1 MSIDDYNTRCRDYSD
16 YYFVA
21 NNRPYVGISAY
32 APLRTQPNKVYNVYM
47 KYNVDDYACKDYIT
61 SYVDKNAWSFSK
73 QNVQCIMTV
82 QPPSSVTSSTSAP
95 IINLM
100 TVYPLPTESFSL
112 TELSIPCANGV
123 EASFDI
129 MQLFP
134 YSIGLSY
141 TDINVWQ
148 HSYENNGGN
157 NKAIVQYNKAATTN
171 LVSSFSIP
179 SCAEKKGFVASM
191 TFTSLYNSS
200 SNYTLTYF
208 CRGEFN
214 FSYINA
220 LVPTNYTMKSATL
233 SNNIIVEGSG
243 GDMK

>member
-1 MSIDDYNTRCRDYSD
+1 M
-16 YYFVA
+16 
-21 NNRPYVGISAY
+21 GI
-32 APLRTQPNKVYNVYM
+32 
-47 KYNVDDYACKDYIT
+47 
-61 SYVDKNAWSFSK
+61 
-73 QNVQCIMTV
+73 
-82 QPPSSVTSSTSAP
+82 
-95 IINLM
+95 
-100 TVYPLPTESFSL
+100 FSL
-112 TELSIPCANGV
+112 PL
-123 EASFDI
+123 
-129 MQLFP
+129 
-134 YSIGLSY
+134 GLSY
-141 TDINVWQ
+141 TDIMVSQ